1 METYRIIFFVVC
13 VAIIGYKYY
22 CHNKP
27 IKIKKVKKANDET
40 AITIISNEDKKQ
52 KDDLEYTL
60 ESVNSWINSC
70 DQKAGILLAIVGI
83 TITVMGTSDFLKYL
97 RKYIFNPFVENITE
111 TSNLSFSWSRFTVF
125 VLLAISMAILI
136 TSCYYLFLAINGN
149 IDDEKIRE
157 DHPGLE
163 KTSYIFYGS
172 INKMKYEIFK
182 EDNIK
187 FVDDLKSQ
195 IYLNS
200 KIATKKFQ
208 NYNKGLYWFKF
219 LLVVSIML
227 FIAIM
232 FIK

>member
-22 CHNKP
+22 SHNKP
-27 IKIKKVKKANDET
+27 IKRKREKKANDET
-40 AITIISNEDKKQ
+40 TVTAISNKDKKQ

-60 ESVNSWINSC
+60 EAVNSWINSC
-70 DQKAGILLAIVGI
+70 DQKAGILLAIVGV
-83 TITVMGTSDFLKYL
+83 TITVIGTSDFLKYL
-97 RKYIFNPFVENITE
+97 RKYIFNPFVKNITE
-111 TSNLSFSWSRFTVF
+111 TSNLTFSWSRFTVF
-125 VLLAISMAILI
+125 FLLAISVTMLI
-136 TSCYYLFLAINGN
+136 TSCYYLFLTITAN

-157 DHPGLE
+157 ENLGLE

-172 INKMKYEIFK
+172 INKMKYETFK

-200 KIATKKFQ
+200 IIATEKFQ
-208 NYNKGLYWFKF
+208 NYNKGLFWFKF
-219 LLVVSIML
+219 LLFVSIML
-227 FIAIM
+227 FFAIM
-232 FIK
+232 FIQ